1 MLLHSATISPDE
13 RINRYGGKN
22 EIMDVAQSKDFNDRF
37 WHYYTSV
44 GSISLMAQPVFPNF
58 SPAFVFLWISYRCAN
73 QEKSGPAGSFPIT
86 GGMCKT
92 DPLPNPPLLLSLGL

>member
-37 WHYYTSV
+37 LALLHLCGIYFPHGTASV
-44 GSISLMAQPVFPNF
+44 SQLLTGLRVFMDLISL
-58 SPAFVFLWISYRCAN
+58 C
-73 QEKSGPAGSFPIT
+73 KSRKKWSRRKFYHHRW
-86 GGMCKT
+86 
-92 DPLPNPPLLLSLGL
+92 DV